1 MSVNLN
7 ILFTQLHEELGQVL
21 LEKLRDPEIKS
32 ADLNVIRQFLKD
44 NDVVAI
50 PTDSNALGSLL
61 DELPFDEVT
70 DKIN

>member
-1 MSVNLN
+1 MSVDLN
-7 ILFTQLHEELGQVL
+7 TLFTQLHEELGQVL
-21 LEKLRDPEIKS
+21 LEKLRDPDIKS

-44 NDVVAI
+44 NDVVAM

-61 DELPFDEVT
+61 DELPFDDVK

>member
-7 ILFTQLHEELGQVL
+7 TLFTQLHEELGQVL
-21 LEKLRDPEIKS
+21 LEKLRDPDIKS

>member
-7 ILFTQLHEELGQVL
+7 TLFTQLHEELGQVL
-21 LEKLRDPEIKS
+21 LEKLRDPDIKS

-61 DELPFDEVT
+61 EELPFDEAI

>member
-7 ILFTQLHEELGQVL
+7 TLFTQLHEELGQVL
-21 LEKLRDPEIKS
+21 LEKLRDPDIKS

-61 DELPFDEVT
+61 EELPFDEAT